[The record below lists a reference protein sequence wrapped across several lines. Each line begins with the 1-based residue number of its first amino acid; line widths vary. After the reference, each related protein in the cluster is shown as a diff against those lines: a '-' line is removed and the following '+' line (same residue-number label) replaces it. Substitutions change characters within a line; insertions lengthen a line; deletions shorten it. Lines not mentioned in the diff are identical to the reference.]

1 MSFFSDVLI
10 RSQNTVPKS
19 EEPKAAAQETAIQ
32 SVFSVDTWH
41 EDLVSGKR
49 VLLVDD
55 AVTTGS
61 TFEATDT
68 VLKADGAS
76 WVGAAVLTVQTIG
89 SLK

>member
-1 MSFFSDVLI
+1 MI

-76 WVGAAVLTVQTIG
+76 WVGAAMLTVQTIG